1 MRETGLY
8 LSKAEGSFTY
18 RVGALII
25 KDGKLLAAKSKNYPC
40 YYTVGGVVEI
50 NETSEEAVIREVF
63 EETGY
68 KLEIDRLAII
78 QERFFDVDS
87 QRYHELDLFYV
98 MKNSDEMNI
107 EDNSFTDQA
116 PMETLHW
123 IPICDL
129 VNTNIVPSSLKTM
142 SFDNI
147 NSIAHI
153 ISKE

>member
-1 MRETGLY
+1 MRETGVY
-8 LSKAEGSFTY
+8 LNKAEGSFTF

-25 KDGKLLAAKSKNYPC
+25 KDGKLLVAKSESYPC

-78 QERFFDVDS
+78 QERFFDVGS
-87 QRYHELDLFYV
+87 QKCHELDLFYI
-98 MKNSDEMNI
+98 MKNSNEMNI
-107 EDNSFTDQA
+107 ADNSFTDQA
-116 PMETLHW
+116 PTETLHW
-123 IPICDL
+123 IPVDDL
-129 VNTNIVPSSLKTM
+129 VKINIVPPSLKTVL
-142 SFDNI
+142 FDNI
-147 NSIAHI
+147 NSIEHI